1 MSGTSQPSFEVL
13 AQGLLFPEGPVS
25 LSDGSIILVDIL
37 AGILLRVRSG
47 APAEIIANLGGGP
60 NGAAFGADG
69 RVYVCNN
76 GGLAWGRAPDGRI
89 VIRDDSPENYQG
101 GWIDRV
107 DLTSGLVERLHE
119 VADGNRL
126 SSPNDIVFDRT
137 GGYWFTDSGKTIG
150 RLRHVSSIYYV
161 APDGREPREVVP
173 RGLCFNGIGLSP
185 NEDILYAADTYS
197 ATLWAYTLS
206 APGHIDPAIPARV
219 VARIPRAV
227 GLDSLAVLANGHVCV
242 GVLFEGG
249 IAEITPDGSVSL
261 LPLPDLYVTNIC
273 FGGADRC
280 DAYITLSET
289 GRLIR
294 MRWPTPGLMLN
305 FAR

>member
-1 MSGTSQPSFEVL
+1 MLAWREEASGL
-13 AQGLLFPEGPVS
+13 AFPEGPIA
-25 LSDGSIILVDIL
+25 LDDGSVLLVEMQRGTLTKILPE
-37 AGILLRVRSG
+37 G
-47 APAEIIANLGGGP
+47 AIHVVARLGGGP
-60 NGAAFGADG
+60 NGAAIGPDG
-69 RVYVCNN
+69 RCYVCNN
-76 GGLAWGRAPDGRI
+76 GGLLFKESGGITIPDVVPADYR
-89 VIRDDSPENYQG
+89 G
-101 GWIDRV
+101 GWVEAV
-107 DLTSGLVERLHE
+107 DLDTGRSE
-119 VADGNRL
+119 VLYRECAGVPL
-126 SSPNDIVFDRT
+126 FGPNDIVFDRT

-185 NEDILYAADTYS
+185 SEDILYAADTYS